1 MRESCWLEAKL
12 DASVEHEL
20 RTRICGHI
28 GIDAVRHLVLERAKQ
43 ADGASAAVSVLQ
55 ALTRRELEIAQLIAQ
70 GLGNKQIGR
79 RLGISYFTVRE
90 HVRRVAQK
98 LQVSSRSAIAARI
111 GPSADRA
118 Q

>member
-1 MRESCWLEAKL
+1 
-12 DASVEHEL
+12 V
-20 RTRICGHI
+20 
-28 GIDAVRHLVLERAKQ
+28 
-43 ADGASAAVSVLQ
+43 
-55 ALTRRELEIAQLIAQ
+55 LTRRELEIAQLIAQ

-79 RLGISYFTVRE
+79 RLGISDFTVRE

-118 Q
+118 L